1 MMSKYD
7 INCLRYIVLNICNMC
22 NCRCRIC
29 PQSLE
34 PYRENHKNEIM
45 DVDTAWILK
54 KRLDDINYKGIVS
67 ISGMGEPTLNIYLK
81 EILKILSKNREYKLW
96 IVTNGLRLLG
106 EDKYI
111 LNVLLE
117 YCDRID
123 ISIHDMDKY
132 YNDFKELQ
140 KSSEKIY
147 LRNHDINN
155 INSTLIAS
163 NRGGSIDNF
172 TLLYDK
178 NNPCY
183 YPYYELCIDCSGE
196 YLLCAHDFNKESKDK
211 KINIFSTSIEEYFL
225 YRTYNTKYKMCT
237 TRRHD
242 INPCN
247 KCTCIGILDGIEEY
261 RLFEDTY
268 LKNNK

>member
-54 KRLDDINYKGIVS
+54 KRLDGINYKGIVS

-140 KSSEKIY
+140 KSKLTKPVVIPSTINMQNIKKSYKNVEKEQVEKSFV
-147 LRNHDINN
+147 NQ
-155 INSTLIAS
+155 
-163 NRGGSIDNF
+163 
-172 TLLYDK
+172 
-178 NNPCY
+178 
-183 YPYYELCIDCSGE
+183 
-196 YLLCAHDFNKESKDK
+196 NKAA
-211 KINIFSTSIEEYFL
+211 F
-225 YRTYNTKYKMCT
+225 
-237 TRRHD
+237 
-242 INPCN
+242 
-247 KCTCIGILDGIEEY
+247 G
-261 RLFEDTY
+261 RL
-268 LKNNK
+268 